1 MKKIKIEKSKNRR
14 YWKINPATRIKPSRK
29 LYQRDK
35 SKKINTIEENEEN
48 NFHSDYTYCPICGA
62 ELVEK
67 TVDNKKRKSC
77 LVCGF
82 VLYRNPAP
90 ASAAIIEKDGK
101 TLLVKRKYPPFK
113 GDWSLPAGFVEYGES
128 PQDCAIRETY
138 EETNL
143 KVKLSSVFGVYSGQ
157 DDPRTHAILIV
168 YLTENATGEL
178 KPGDDAEE
186 LGFFS
191 QDEIP
196 PNIAFSAHRQ
206 VFKEYFDFKKKTSQ

>member
-1 MKKIKIEKSKNRR
+1 MKKIKIERPKKRR
-14 YWKINPATRIKPSRK
+14 YWKINPVTRMKPSRK

-35 SKKINTIEENEEN
+35 LTKINMTEENLSGD
-48 NFHSDYTYCPICGA
+48 FHPNYIWCPICNT
-62 ELVEK
+62 ELVER
-67 TVDNKKRKSC
+67 TLGSKKRKNC

-90 ASAAIIEKDGK
+90 ASAVIIEQNGK
-101 TLLVKRKYPPFK
+101 VLLAKRRFPPFR

-128 PQDCAIRETY
+128 PQDCAIRETH

-143 KVKLSSVFGVYSGQ
+143 KVKISSVFGVYSGK

-168 YLTENATGEL
+168 YLTKDVTGEL
-178 KPGDDAEE
+178 KPGDDAEQ

-206 VFKEYFDFKKKTSQ
+206 VLKEYFDFKNKTSQ